1 MDGRGEKRPSVFD
14 EPGNKMGAEI
24 TKEDIEGVFPK
35 GDAPKN
41 LDVEGLKGLLRV
53 KALMTEETFAKCPAL
68 AGLTAASS
76 IEDVEKALAPIKS
89 AYKTEA
95 SALALLEM
103 EVIQKIAMCG
113 MFSVYCCLC
122 TAFTSCC
129 IGPVFVAKYTEEL
142 VEVQDAD
149 NWANRLNTIYEEKSG
164 V

>member
-1 MDGRGEKRPSVFD
+1 MDMRGEKRPSVFD

-53 KALMTEETFAKCPAL
+53 KALMTEETFAKCSAL

-76 IEDVEKALAPIKS
+76 MEDVEKALAPIKS
-89 AYKTEA
+89 TYKTEA
-95 SALALLEM
+95 SALALEEM
-103 EVIQKIAMCG
+103 QIIEKIAMCG
-113 MFSVYCCLC
+113 VFGYSCCLC
-122 TAFTSCC
+122 TACISCC
-129 IGPVFVAKYTEEL
+129 ITSYFTVEYGKEL

-149 NWANRLNTIYEEKSG
+149 KWATRLNTIYAAASL
-164 V
+164 